1 MRLGEGPFVWG
12 FWFFFLDG
20 GQKRGFS
27 FGWREKWYGLM
38 RGNMK
43 VFLEIY
49 LKFSWKVLGFGLVS
63 QLAEGF
69 IEMGGEREREKGGR
83 KSGEFTVESSE
94 KRAES
99 RAALPK

>member
-1 MRLGEGPFVWG
+1 
-12 FWFFFLDG
+12 
-20 GQKRGFS
+20 
-27 FGWREKWYGLM
+27 M

-49 LKFSWKVLGFGLVS
+49 LKFSWKVLGFGLIS

-69 IEMGGEREREKGGR
+69 IEMGGEREREREKGGR

>member
-49 LKFSWKVLGFGLVS
+49 LKFSWKVLGFGLIS

-69 IEMGGEREREKGGR
+69 IEMGERERER
-83 KSGEFTVESSE
+83 ERERGEKEWRVYSRELRE
-94 KRAES
+94 ES
-99 RAALPK
+99 RE